1 MVKYIIK
8 DIEWSFIS
16 LSHEEYTKKYKKNG
30 EESAASAEVLKK
42 TVFFDEE
49 YLTKG
54 IIAHELLHVYVYSC
68 CIYSA
73 TNISGHDIEEICAE
87 VIEYH
92 LDDMVK
98 ARNFLWKNLK

>member
-1 MVKYIIK
+1 VIKYTIK
-8 DIEWSFIS
+8 DVEWSFIS
-16 LSHEEYTKKYKKNG
+16 LPNEEYTKKYKKNG
-30 EESAASAEVLKK
+30 EEEAASTEVLRKE
-42 TVFFDEE
+42 VFFNAK

-54 IIAHELLHVYVYSC
+54 LIAHELLHVYVYSC

-98 ARNFLWKNLK
+98 ARNYLWKNLK